1 MWFSSLLGLSLVAAA
16 APSIDQALP
25 EAASRGDL
33 AAIQA
38 LLEAETDV
46 DQAQGDG
53 MTALHWAAYRDELPM
68 AELLLA
74 AEATVDAATRMG
86 GVTPLFLAAKNGSAP
101 MIERLAESGANV
113 NRVTDTGASPLMAA
127 AMSGNVEA
135 IKALLERE
143 ADVNGREHHN
153 GQTPLMFAAWE
164 NRAEA
169 IRALIAAGA
178 HTELTSNI
186 LVLQEDRYDADGNPR
201 PRREGREQSRANA
214 AMGGMTALLFAA
226 REGHMESVR
235 ALVEAGA
242 DIDRASGS
250 DASTPIVIAIANGHY
265 DVGQYLLDQGADVRA
280 ANLDGLTPLY
290 ATVNMRYAPVSWA
303 PNPRTDQETV
313 DSLDLM
319 RRILEAGADP
329 NARVRSKLWFSP
341 TSHDRG
347 WVEHNGATPF
357 WRAAMS
363 SDVEAM
369 RVLVQGGADPKLA
382 THDGITPLM
391 VAAGL
396 GWIGNFSQNA
406 PGLLLRGGG
415 VLPRARQ
422 RRQRGRLRGLH
433 RAARCG
439 GLWRQRHRAPSRRP
453 RSAARSHQR
462 GRRLRGG
469 HGLRPVAVLHPQ
481 ARDGRPARRARR
493 AVPEQLPLGPVRRRQ
508 VQRRP
513 GSQVA
518 RAARRFAQEPWS
530 FLAIRS
536 SRSAS
541 AVLPWRV

>member
-53 MTALHWAAYRDELPM
+53 MTALHWAAYRDEIPM

-406 PGLLLRGGG
+406 PDSFFEAVEYCLELGNDVNAVDSEGFTALHGAAAYGDNDIVRLLVDHG
-415 VLPRARQ
+415 ARLDLINED
-422 RRQRGRLRGLH
+422 GDSVADMAFG
-433 RAARCG
+433 
-439 GLWRQRHRAPSRRP
+439 PSRFFIP
-453 RSAARSHQR
+453 KPETVDLLVELGAPFQNNCRSDQCVDGKFNGAQAAK
-462 GRRLRGG
+462 
-469 HGLRPVAVLHPQ
+469 
-481 ARDGRPARRARR
+481 
-493 AVPEQLPLGPVRRRQ
+493 
-508 VQRRP
+508 
-513 GSQVA
+513 
-518 RAARRFAQEPWS
+518 
-530 FLAIRS
+530 
-536 SRSAS
+536 
-541 AVLPWRV
+541 